1 MQLAGTATIVLPGAN
16 AFNEWRYVSIKPHAA
31 HDLDPGSMY
40 SSLGSSLTAFVTMM
54 DIYFLS
60 LHIKT

>member
-1 MQLAGTATIVLPGAN
+1 
-16 AFNEWRYVSIKPHAA
+16 VSIKPHAA

-60 LHIKT
+60 LFIVA